1 MLIIDNYDSFTYNIV
16 QYIKMLGIE
25 PIVIKMMIWHLM
37 KLNHLILSV
46 LFYLPGG
53 VIPITLG
60 LQWM

>member
-25 PIVIKMMIWHLM
+25 PIVIKMMSWHLM

-53 VIPITLG
+53 VIPITLW

>member
-25 PIVIKMMIWHLM
+25 PIVIKMMSWHLM

-60 LQWM
+60 LQ